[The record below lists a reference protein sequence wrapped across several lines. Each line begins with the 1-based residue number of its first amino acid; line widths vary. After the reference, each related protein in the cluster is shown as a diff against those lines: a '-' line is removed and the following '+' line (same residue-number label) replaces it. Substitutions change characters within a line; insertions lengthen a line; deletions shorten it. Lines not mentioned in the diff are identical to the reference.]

1 MHLTDAAG
9 NARICGL
16 RPRQEVTFTVRDE
29 QGAPVR
35 GGVGVPTRGSDVMFA
50 EWR

>member
-1 MHLTDAAG
+1 
-9 NARICGL
+9 
-16 RPRQEVTFTVRDE
+16 VRDE

-35 GGVGVPTRGSDVMFA
+35 GGVGVPTRGNDVMFA